1 MFESLKRT
9 DSQESLV
16 QECLYLLHIRQGRR
30 KYFNIEEIAY
40 INPLRPKGIFTINF
54 PSGVI
59 Y

>member
-40 INPLRPKGIFTINF
+40 ITMFYQIKPHTKIGAKL
-54 PSGVI
+54 
-59 Y
+59 

>member
-40 INPLRPKGIFTINF
+40 INNVLPDKTTYKNR
-54 PSGVI
+54 S
-59 Y
+59 